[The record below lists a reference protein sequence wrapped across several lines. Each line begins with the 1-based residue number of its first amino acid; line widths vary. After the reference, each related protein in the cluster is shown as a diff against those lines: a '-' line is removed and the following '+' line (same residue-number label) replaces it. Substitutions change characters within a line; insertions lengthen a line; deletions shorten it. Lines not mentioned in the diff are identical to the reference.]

1 MKKAIV
7 TILACAML
15 LTSVIGF
22 GSAAE
27 AIEGELIAVG
37 RYGLQIDRNA
47 KLILGIPGTV
57 TAGELSEMFEE
68 SDQITVLVGEAV
80 LKSDEAV
87 PNGATVT
94 NGFDSAAAVI
104 YGDTNC
110 DARFTLADVML
121 TLKHVA
127 GWSIELDSAADVDCD
142 GDVTLSDAV
151 MMLKKLAGWRVWL
164 GNAGMTV
171 ATEPVIAANED
182 SAITLGFG
190 NGIDKYSKTDGI
202 GSDFTDVLYCA
213 RGEIEFTQFALATE
227 EDRSG
232 LSVEITQFT
241 NARGETVRTELYKED
256 FITANDQDSGAVASV
271 YADIMNPV
279 VTGFK
284 LKSGSIQPF
293 GIKAYPDE
301 DSAAGLYEAVIS
313 VTDKDGAE
321 LKRALVFLTVWD
333 FTLPENS
340 YCRTSFGLAPSA
352 IGTSKTLS
360 QEERYKSYYDMF
372 IENRM
377 NPVLLPYDITD
388 ERAEEYMDDPR
399 VNSFLAGGDGYGGM
413 YDTTDQQLTDR
424 YDVLSRNKTWLDKAY
439 FYYDDEP
446 LNFETEGKA
455 TVQQQID
462 SIRNNYEHARS
473 LFPNAKLVIPNHYN
487 DFDERF
493 GDDIVGYVMRYSSI
507 LCPHSWMFNTFDN
520 ASDNVWYD
528 KDNDVTDKLGTL
540 KERID
545 AKLES
550 DPDAEFWWYTS
561 DNPRDGMCNIYV
573 SKPGIEHRTLFWQQY
588 LYGADGYLYWLS
600 NEWSDCN
607 SRNTVIFDQ
616 YAGILCYNN
625 TVYGVET
632 PVSSVRMEMIRD
644 GIEDFDYLHM
654 IEDALGKE
662 VADSFVSRITSGLLV
677 YNTDF
682 AVLEAVRLEM
692 GELLQDL
699 YS

>member
-1 MKKAIV
+1 MKKTIV
-7 TILACAML
+7 TILASAML
-15 LTSVIGF
+15 LTSVIGS

-27 AIEGELIAVG
+27 TGGGALEPKG
-37 RYGLQIDRNA
+37 RYGLRIDREA
-47 KLILGIPGTV
+47 KLICGIPDTV
-57 TAGELSEMFEE
+57 TAGELADMFKGSEGIE
-68 SDQITVLVGEAV
+68 VLVGDKA
-80 LKSDEAV
+80 LGSDEAV

-94 NGFDSAAAVI
+94 NGSDSANAVI

-121 TLKHVA
+121 TLKQLA
-127 GWSIELDSAADVDCD
+127 GWGIELDSAADVDCD
-142 GDVTLSDAV
+142 GDVSVSDAV
-151 MMLKKLAGWRVWL
+151 MMLKKLADWRVWL
-164 GNAGMTV
+164 GYAGMTV
-171 ATEPVIAANED
+171 ATEPAVAANED
-182 SAITLGFG
+182 PAINLAFG
-190 NGIDKYSKTDGI
+190 NGIDKYTKTADI
-202 GSDFTDVLYCA
+202 GSAFTDELYCA
-213 RGEIEFTQFALATE
+213 RGEIEFTQFALASE

-232 LSVEITQFT
+232 LSVEITPFT
-241 NARGETVRTELYKED
+241 NARGETVRTEIYKED
-256 FITANDQDSGAVASV
+256 FVTANDQASGAIAAV

-284 LKSGSIQPF
+284 LKAGSVQPF

-301 DSAAGLYEAVIS
+301 DSAAGLYEAVVS
-313 VTDKDGAE
+313 VKDKDGAE
-321 LKRALVFLTVWD
+321 LKRALVFLTVWH
-333 FTLPENS
+333 FTLPESS
-340 YCRTSFGLAPSA
+340 YCRTSFGLSPVT
-352 IGTSKTLS
+352 IGSSKTMS

-388 ERAEEYMDDPR
+388 ERAQAYMDDPR

-413 YDTTDQQLTDR
+413 YDTSDEQLTDR
-424 YDVLSRNKTWLDKAY
+424 YAVLSQNKTWLDKAY
-439 FYYDDEP
+439 FYYNDEP
-446 LNFETEGKA
+446 LNFETADKPS
-455 TVQQQID
+455 VQQQLD
-462 SIRNNYEHARS
+462 SIKSNYEHVRS

-487 DFDERF
+487 DLDERF

-507 LCPHSWMFNTFDN
+507 LCPHSWMFNTYDE
-520 ASDNVWYD
+520 ATENVWYD
-528 KDNDVTDKLGTL
+528 KDRDITDKLGTL

-545 AKLES
+545 AKLAS

-588 LYGADGYLYWLS
+588 FYGADGYLYWLS

-625 TVYGVET
+625 TIYGVDF

-644 GIEDFDYLHM
+644 GIEDFDFLHM
-654 IEDALGKE
+654 IEDAAGKAA
-662 VADSFVSRITSGLLV
+662 ADAFVSRITSGLLA
-677 YNTDF
+677 YNTDPD
-682 AVLEAVRLEM
+682 VLEAVRIEM
-692 GELLQDL
+692 GNTLQDL